1 MAQGVEHAH
10 GVGAPRAA
18 NFRRACDGLQR
29 QRKTLIAHGEIL
41 SAVVE
46 AAMHTLACG
55 HASTSASAF
64 FKHMHAVSCLDQG
77 TCGGDAGHA
86 GSDDGDVQSHALLYT
101 VLTVF

>member
-1 MAQGVEHAH
+1 MTQGVEHTH

-18 NFRRACDGLQR
+18 YVWGACHTLQR
-29 QRKTLIAHGEIL
+29 QRKTLIAYSEIL
-41 SAVVE
+41 GAVVE

-64 FKHMHAVSCLDQG
+64 FKHMHAVSCLDQSA
-77 TCGGDAGHA
+77 CGGDAGHA